1 MNRNKNLLYKIGCFF
16 CICLVLNSCK
26 KFNADVAPMT
36 PIEIVGIPDSY
47 ASLEENTDL
56 NIPIKFTTP
65 SDSGIQS
72 ASYIVVNKRASDLK
86 LVFSPPINIPF
97 NGKTVDATI
106 KVPVRRGLTSVVI
119 TIYDK
124 TGKLSSTGIDVKS
137 VSPSTKD
144 VKSLTNIVMST
155 DPADNQCFFSLYE
168 TNPVFGQAE
177 ALTKQNRID
186 FVMLNN
192 NGAQAVSPH
201 AYGAS
206 AAYYNASKGYLAR
219 FTTLSYLF
227 IASTKSYVT
236 KGEFDAIK
244 KQSDLEE
251 FMDKKVI
258 GPAPEGG
265 NYNLINADR
274 RVGSG
279 YKENTV
285 DNGFIIGWGYHTS
298 PTENP
303 TIVLNEAFA
312 LVMVRSVSR
321 KSNGHYI
328 ITMDIKAPPVDE
340 RASYSAS
347 SISPY
352 EPYPL

>member
-1 MNRNKNLLYKIGCFF
+1 
-16 CICLVLNSCK
+16 
-26 KFNADVAPMT
+26 MT
-36 PIEIVGIPDSY
+36 AIDIVGVPDSY
-47 ASLEENTDL
+47 ASLPENSEL
-56 NIPIKFTTP
+56 KLPIKFTTP
-65 SDSGIQS
+65 SDSGILS

-97 NGKTVDATI
+97 NGKSVDATI
-106 KVPVRRGLTSVVI
+106 TVPVRRGLSAVVI

-124 TGKLSSTGIDVKS
+124 TGKLSSRS
-137 VSPSTKD
+137 VDIKEVTISSGD

-155 DPADNQCFFSLYE
+155 DPADNMSFLSLYE
-168 TNPVFGQAE
+168 PIPVFGRTE
-177 ALTKQNRID
+177 ALTKQDRVD

-206 AAYYNASKGYLAR
+206 ASYYNASKNFLAG
-219 FTTLSYLF
+219 FTKLSYLF

-236 KGEFDAIK
+236 KVDFDAIK
-244 KQSDLEE
+244 KQADLEE

-258 GPAPEGG
+258 GPAPLGG

-285 DNGFIIGWGYHTS
+285 NEGFIIGWGYHTS
-298 PTENP
+298 PSENP

-312 LVMVRSVSR
+312 LVLVKSVTR

-328 ITMDIKAPPVDE
+328 ITMDIKAPAADA
-340 RASYSAS
+340 RAAYSVS
-347 SISPY
+347 SIAPY